1 MPACALSA
9 GRSTAKATQS
19 PYSFAPRRHDP
30 SSHDLRHFIERNA
43 LPGAPSPPMHAQDK
57 VGPPGPRLNDNG
69 VRYKHPGPLILEESS
84 MDRFTGGCLCGNV
97 RIVAS
102 GRPYRVGLC
111 HCLDCR
117 KHHGAL
123 FHASAIFPQDAVT
136 IDGET
141 RDYAGRFFCPRC
153 GSSVFSRSADEIEVN
168 LGSLDA
174 PDQLKPTYESW
185 IIRRESWLPP
195 FPLTRRYDRDR
206 DPTSRFEE

>member
-1 MPACALSA
+1 
-9 GRSTAKATQS
+9 
-19 PYSFAPRRHDP
+19 
-30 SSHDLRHFIERNA
+30 
-43 LPGAPSPPMHAQDK
+43 
-57 VGPPGPRLNDNG
+57 
-69 VRYKHPGPLILEESS
+69 

-102 GRPYRVGLC
+102 GLPYRVGLC

-136 IDGET
+136 IEGET

-153 GSSVFSRSADEIEVN
+153 GSSVFSRTGDEIEVN

-174 PDQLKPTYESW
+174 PDQLMPTYNSGPSVASPGC
-185 IIRRESWLPP
+185 RRFRS
-195 FPLTRRYDRDR
+195 RD
-206 DPTSRFEE
+206 DTSAIVTPRTALRSRSHPHG